1 MIQVSDHALMRFLE
15 RAGGFRPEPLRAAI
29 AGSLARAHHAA
40 RRMGQT
46 RFRIVADG
54 LAYVV
59 VDDVVVTILPD
70 EGGGR

>member
-1 MIQVSDHALMRFLE
+1 MIQVSDHALVRFLE

-29 AGSLARAHHAA
+29 AESLARAHHAA

-46 RFRIVADG
+46 RFKIVADG

-59 VDDVVVTILPD
+59 VDGVVVTITD
-70 EGGGR
+70 EGGRR